1 MGMMIDAAEKYP
13 AKRPEEVDDERRKVD
28 ELLST

>member
-1 MGMMIDAAEKYP
+1 MGMMIDADEKCP
-13 AKRPEEVDDERRKVD
+13 AKRLEVDDERRKVD

>member
-1 MGMMIDAAEKYP
+1 MMIDADEKCP
-13 AKRPEEVDDERRKVD
+13 VERPEEVDDERRKVD